1 MGELLRRLLLA
12 PQVALGIPVPECWA
26 QLMVRRIG
34 AGPAD
39 KLLQFA
45 RLVAPA
51 EAKSLGMIDQVVPK
65 EQVSGAAVSAPEAW
79 F

>member
-1 MGELLRRLLLA
+1 M
-12 PQVALGIPVPECWA
+12 PECWA

-45 RLVAPA
+45 RLVSPA

-65 EQVSGAAVSAPEAW
+65 EQVSRFAINLS
-79 F
+79 